1 MENPRTTSA
10 RDHDDHE
17 MIDAAVA
24 DATPGQGSASGHN
37 IATDVATQAELA
49 AVGDPEAR
57 VRPQKDDDIHNDQ
70 ARPSGKPRDM
80 TG

>member
-24 DATPGQGSASGHN
+24 DPTPGQGSTRGGSLAH
-37 IATDVATQAELA
+37 DVATQAELA
-49 AVGDPEAR
+49 AVSDPEVTR
-57 VRPQKDDDIHNDQ
+57 RPKKTDKIDSDQ
-70 ARPSGKPRDM
+70 ARSGHR
-80 TG
+80 GGAE